1 MANISQ
7 YLLGAIAL
15 AFIAQLVTGL
25 DDGPVTRGFDFDPLL
40 AFSEPWRFITSMF
53 LHGGFEHILFNAL
66 ALFMFGSILDR
77 KVSARDFI
85 LIYFGAGI
93 VGGLL
98 YYATYLLGIIPPIP
112 ALGASGAIYGILGAV
127 AILLPDLQIFFYFI
141 PMKIRYAVILWI
153 AIEFLGTFDIGS
165 GIASAAHL
173 GGLVFGLAYGWYL
186 KSRPQA
192 QAPAFVYKTSAM
204 PSDWS
209 D

>member
-1 MANISQ
+1 MGNISQ

-15 AFIAQLVTGL
+15 IFIAQLVTGL
-25 DDGPVTRGFDFDPLL
+25 DDGPITKGFDFQPLL

-53 LHGGFEHILFNAL
+53 LHGGFTHILFNAL
-66 ALFMFGSILDR
+66 ALFMFGMILDR
-77 KVSARDFI
+77 KVSSRDFLI
-85 LIYFGAGI
+85 IYFGAGI
-93 VGGLL
+93 IGGLL

-127 AILLPDLQIFFYFI
+127 AILMPDLQIFFYFI

-153 AIEFLGTFDIGS
+153 AIEFMGTFDIGS

-173 GGLVFGLAYGWYL
+173 GGLIFGIAYGYYL
-186 KSRPQA
+186 KSRQQG
-192 QAPAFVYKTSAM
+192 QAPVFVYKVDTR
-204 PSDWS
+204 PSNWS